1 MSKITKGRESMK
13 SFVKKNIIFYILIFA
28 VNSIILIAANY
39 VVGNTI
45 SIPYELYETRR
56 VFVPTEKVK
65 NFDWDF
71 LLERNVVL
79 VAETSDSKVVGL
91 YDPGMYYFV
100 NSTKAL
106 DPRYLRYFSNEDYL
120 KKTDTGVALINIDT
134 MFRSGK
140 LSPYIIKKGMKR
152 AADTY
157 NIDIIGALDI
167 VSVGYGSLEESYP
180 TDEFAIFKNIF
191 KLNSNLIK
199 KIYVDVP
206 YIDVPETEK
215 FNEMEKVSEVLKEK
229 GFTEIS
235 EKKAKPVIEAFIHA
249 VLNYRKY
256 ERFILYCAM
265 ASLSVFIYTSMIYL
279 WKYKEYIY
287 ISRVCGTDFFKMY
300 KLILK
305 YSIFQIVLISM
316 VSSFGIWIYLGLI
329 KEGIMSIFDY
339 IVVDFIFLLLFLLC
353 ITGVYIF
360 GFLRYSREMR

>member
-1 MSKITKGRESMK
+1 MK
-13 SFVKKNIIFYILIFA
+13 SFIKENIIFYILIFA

-45 SIPYELYETRR
+45 SIPYELSETRR
-56 VFVPTEKVK
+56 IFVPTEKVK

-79 VAETSDSKVVGL
+79 VAQTSDSKVVGL

-100 NSTKAL
+100 NSTKVL
-106 DPRYLRYFSNEDYL
+106 DPRYLRYFSNEDYI

-167 VSVGYGSLEESYP
+167 ASVGYGSLEESYP
-180 TDEFAIFKNIF
+180 TDEFAVFKNIF
-191 KLNSNLIK
+191 TLKSNIIK
-199 KIYVDVP
+199 KIYVDM
-206 YIDVPETEK
+206 PETEK
-215 FNEMEKVSEVLKEK
+215 IDELEKVSEVLKEN

-235 EKKAKPVIEAFIHA
+235 EKKAKPVLEAFIHA
-249 VLNYRKY
+249 VSNYRKY
-256 ERFILYCAM
+256 ERFILYCAV
-265 ASLSVFIYTSMIYL
+265 ASVAVFIYTSVIYL

-287 ISRVCGTDFFKMY
+287 IGRVCGADFLKMY

-339 IVVDFIFLLLFLLC
+339 IVVDSIFLLLFLLC
-353 ITGVYIF
+353 ITGVYAF

>member
-1 MSKITKGRESMK
+1 MK

-180 TDEFAIFKNIF
+180 TDEFAVFKNIF

-235 EKKAKPVIEAFIHA
+235 ENKAQPVIKAFIHA

-265 ASLSVFIYTSMIYL
+265 ASLSVFIYTSVIYL

-316 VSSFGIWIYLGLI
+316 VASFGIWIYLGLI

-339 IVVDFIFLLLFLLC
+339 IVIDFIFLLLFLLC

>member
-1 MSKITKGRESMK
+1 MK

-45 SIPYELYETRR
+45 SIPYELHETRR
-56 VFVPTEKVK
+56 VFVPTVKVK

-79 VAETSDSKVVGL
+79 VAETSDSKVLGL

-100 NSTKAL
+100 NSTKVL
-106 DPRYLRYFSNEDYL
+106 DPRYLRYFSNEDYI

-140 LSPYIIKKGMKR
+140 LSPYIIKKEMKR

-157 NIDIIGALDI
+157 SIDIIGALDI

-180 TDEFAIFKNIF
+180 TDEFAVFKNIF

-199 KIYVDVP
+199 KIYV
-206 YIDVPETEK
+206 DVPETEK

-235 EKKAKPVIEAFIHA
+235 EKKAKPVIKAFIHA

-265 ASLSVFIYTSMIYL
+265 ASLSVFIYTSVIYL

-316 VSSFGIWIYLGLI
+316 VASFGIWIYLGLI

>member
-1 MSKITKGRESMK
+1 MK
-13 SFVKKNIIFYILIFA
+13 SFVKENIIFYILIFA

-45 SIPYELYETRR
+45 SIPYELQETRR
-56 VFVPTEKVK
+56 IFVPTGKVK

-79 VAETSDSKVVGL
+79 VAQTSDSRVVGL

-100 NSTKAL
+100 NSTKVL

-167 VSVGYGSLEESYP
+167 ASVGYGFLEESYP
-180 TDEFAIFKNIF
+180 TDEFAVFKNIF
-191 KLNSNLIK
+191 TLKSNIIK

-206 YIDVPETEK
+206 ETEK
-215 FNEMEKVSEVLKEK
+215 IDELEKVSEVLKEN

-235 EKKAKPVIEAFIHA
+235 ENKAQPVIKAFIHA

-256 ERFILYCAM
+256 ERFILYCAV
-265 ASLSVFIYTSMIYL
+265 ASVAVFIYTSVRYL

-287 ISRVCGTDFFKMY
+287 IGRVCGADFFKMY

-316 VSSFGIWIYLGLI
+316 VSSFGIWIYLGQI

>member
-1 MSKITKGRESMK
+1 MK

-45 SIPYELYETRR
+45 SIPYELQETRR
-56 VFVPTEKVK
+56 IFVPTGKVK

-79 VAETSDSKVVGL
+79 VAQTSDSRVVGL

-167 VSVGYGSLEESYP
+167 ASVGYGSLEESYP
-180 TDEFAIFKNIF
+180 TDEFAVFKNIF

-206 YIDVPETEK
+206 ETEK
-215 FNEMEKVSEVLKEK
+215 IDELEKVSEVLKEN

-249 VLNYRKY
+249 VSNYRKY
-256 ERFILYCAM
+256 ERFILYCAV
-265 ASLSVFIYTSMIYL
+265 ASLSVFIYTSVIYL

-287 ISRVCGTDFFKMY
+287 IGRVCGADFFKMY

-316 VSSFGIWIYLGLI
+316 VASFGIWIYLGLI

>member
-1 MSKITKGRESMK
+1 MK

-45 SIPYELYETRR
+45 SIPYELSETRR
-56 VFVPTEKVK
+56 IFVPTEKVK

-79 VAETSDSKVVGL
+79 VAQTSDSKVVGL

-100 NSTKAL
+100 NSTKVL
-106 DPRYLRYFSNEDYL
+106 DPRYLRYFSNEDYI

-167 VSVGYGSLEESYP
+167 ASVGYGSLEESYP
-180 TDEFAIFKNIF
+180 TDEFAVFKNIF
-191 KLNSNLIK
+191 TLKSNIIK

-206 YIDVPETEK
+206 ETEK
-215 FNEMEKVSEVLKEK
+215 IDELEKVSEVLKEN

-235 EKKAKPVIEAFIHA
+235 EKKAKPVLEAFIHA
-249 VLNYRKY
+249 VSNYRKY
-256 ERFILYCAM
+256 ERFILYCAV
-265 ASLSVFIYTSMIYL
+265 ASVAVFIYTSVIYL

-287 ISRVCGTDFFKMY
+287 IGRVCGADFLKMY

-339 IVVDFIFLLLFLLC
+339 IVVDSIFLLLFLLC
-353 ITGVYIF
+353 ITGVYAF

>member
-1 MSKITKGRESMK
+1 MK

-167 VSVGYGSLEESYP
+167 ASVGYGSLEESYP
-180 TDEFAIFKNIF
+180 TEEFAVFKNIF
-191 KLNSNLIK
+191 TLKSNIIK

-206 YIDVPETEK
+206 ETEK
-215 FNEMEKVSEVLKEK
+215 IDELEKVSEVLKEN

-235 EKKAKPVIEAFIHA
+235 EKKAKPVLEAFIHA

-265 ASLSVFIYTSMIYL
+265 ASLSVFIYTSVIYL

-316 VSSFGIWIYLGLI
+316 VASFGIWIYLGLI

>member
-1 MSKITKGRESMK
+1 MK

-79 VAETSDSKVVGL
+79 VADTSDSKVVGL

-120 KKTDTGVALINIDT
+120 KKTDTGVVLINIDT

-167 VSVGYGSLEESYP
+167 ASVGYGFLEESYP
-180 TDEFAIFKNIF
+180 TDEFAVFKNIF
-191 KLNSNLIK
+191 TLKSNIIK

-206 YIDVPETEK
+206 ETEK
-215 FNEMEKVSEVLKEK
+215 IDELEKVSEVLKEN

-235 EKKAKPVIEAFIHA
+235 ENKAQPVIKAFIHA

-256 ERFILYCAM
+256 ERFILYCAV
-265 ASLSVFIYTSMIYL
+265 ASVAVFIYTSVIYL

-287 ISRVCGTDFFKMY
+287 IGRVCGADFFKMY

-316 VSSFGIWIYLGLI
+316 VSSFGIWIYLGQI

>member
-1 MSKITKGRESMK
+1 MK
-13 SFVKKNIIFYILIFA
+13 SFVKENIIFYILIFA

-45 SIPYELYETRR
+45 SIPYELQETRR
-56 VFVPTEKVK
+56 IFVPTGKVK

-79 VAETSDSKVVGL
+79 VAQTSDSRVVGL

-100 NSTKAL
+100 NSTKVLA
-106 DPRYLRYFSNEDYL
+106 PRYLRYFSNEDYL

-140 LSPYIIKKGMKR
+140 LSPYVVKKGMKR

-157 NIDIIGALDI
+157 DIDIIGALDI
-167 VSVGYGSLEESYP
+167 VSVGYVFLEGSYP
-180 TDEFAIFKNIF
+180 TDEFAVFKNIF
-191 KLNSNLIK
+191 TLKSNIIK

-206 YIDVPETEK
+206 ETEK
-215 FNEMEKVSEVLKEK
+215 IDELKKVSEVLKEN

-235 EKKAKPVIEAFIHA
+235 ENKAQPVIKAFIHA

-265 ASLSVFIYTSMIYL
+265 ASLSVFIYTSVIYL

-287 ISRVCGTDFFKMY
+287 IGRVCGADFFKMY

-305 YSIFQIVLISM
+305 YSIFHIVLISM
-316 VSSFGIWIYLGLI
+316 VASFGIWIYLGLI

-339 IVVDFIFLLLFLLC
+339 IVVDSIFLLLFLLC

>member
-1 MSKITKGRESMK
+1 MK

-56 VFVPTEKVK
+56 VFVPTGKVK

-180 TDEFAIFKNIF
+180 TEEFAVFKNIF
-191 KLNSNLIK
+191 TLKSNIIK
-199 KIYVDVP
+199 KIYV
-206 YIDVPETEK
+206 DVPETEK

-235 EKKAKPVIEAFIHA
+235 EKKAKPVIDAFIHA

-265 ASLSVFIYTSMIYL
+265 ASLSVFIYTSVIYL

-287 ISRVCGTDFFKMY
+287 ISRVCGADFFKMY

-305 YSIFQIVLISM
+305 YMVLCQDLVQVKKRGST
-316 VSSFGIWIYLGLI
+316 S
-329 KEGIMSIFDY
+329 
-339 IVVDFIFLLLFLLC
+339 
-353 ITGVYIF
+353 
-360 GFLRYSREMR
+360 

>member
-1 MSKITKGRESMK
+1 MK
-13 SFVKKNIIFYILIFA
+13 SFVMKNIIFYILIFA

-167 VSVGYGSLEESYP
+167 ASVGYGSLEGSYP

-235 EKKAKPVIEAFIHA
+235 ENKAQPVIKAFIHA

-265 ASLSVFIYTSMIYL
+265 ASLSVFIYTSVIYL

-287 ISRVCGTDFFKMY
+287 IGRVCGADFFKMY

-316 VSSFGIWIYLGLI
+316 VASFGIWIYLGLI

-339 IVVDFIFLLLFLLC
+339 IVVDFIFLLVFLLC

>member
-1 MSKITKGRESMK
+1 MK

-45 SIPYELYETRR
+45 SIPYELQETRR
-56 VFVPTEKVK
+56 IFVPTGKVK

-79 VAETSDSKVVGL
+79 VAQTSDSRVVGL

-167 VSVGYGSLEESYP
+167 ASVGYGSLEESYP
-180 TDEFAIFKNIF
+180 TDEFAVFKNIF

-206 YIDVPETEK
+206 ETEK
-215 FNEMEKVSEVLKEK
+215 IDELEKVSEVLKEN

-249 VLNYRKY
+249 VSNYRKY

-265 ASLSVFIYTSMIYL
+265 ASLSVFIYTSVIYL

-287 ISRVCGTDFFKMY
+287 IGRVCGADFFKMY

-316 VSSFGIWIYLGLI
+316 VASFGIWIYLGLI

>member
-1 MSKITKGRESMK
+1 MK

-79 VAETSDSKVVGL
+79 VADTSDSKVVGL

-167 VSVGYGSLEESYP
+167 ASVGYGFLEESYP
-180 TDEFAIFKNIF
+180 TDEFAVFKNIF
-191 KLNSNLIK
+191 TLKSNIIK

-206 YIDVPETEK
+206 ETEK
-215 FNEMEKVSEVLKEK
+215 IDELEKVSEVLKEN

-235 EKKAKPVIEAFIHA
+235 ENKAQPVIKAFIHA

-256 ERFILYCAM
+256 ERFILYCAV
-265 ASLSVFIYTSMIYL
+265 ASVAVFIYTSVIYL

-287 ISRVCGTDFFKMY
+287 IGRVCGADFFKMY

-316 VSSFGIWIYLGLI
+316 VSSFGIWIYLGQI

>member
-1 MSKITKGRESMK
+1 MK

-28 VNSIILIAANY
+28 VNSIILIATNY

-45 SIPYELYETRR
+45 SIPYELQETRR
-56 VFVPTEKVK
+56 IFVPTENVK

-79 VAETSDSKVVGL
+79 VAQTSDSRVVGL

-100 NSTKAL
+100 NSTKVL
-106 DPRYLRYFSNEDYL
+106 DPRYLRYFSNEDYI

-134 MFRSGK
+134 MFKSGK

-167 VSVGYGSLEESYP
+167 ASVGYVFLEGSYP
-180 TDEFAIFKNIF
+180 TDEFAVFKNIF
-191 KLNSNLIK
+191 TLKSNIIK

-206 YIDVPETEK
+206 ETEK
-215 FNEMEKVSEVLKEK
+215 IDELKKVSEVLKEN

-235 EKKAKPVIEAFIHA
+235 EKKAKPVLEAFIHA
-249 VLNYRKY
+249 VSNYRKY
-256 ERFILYCAM
+256 ERFILYCAV
-265 ASLSVFIYTSMIYL
+265 ASLSVFIYTSVIYL

-287 ISRVCGTDFFKMY
+287 ISRVCGADFFKMY

-305 YSIFQIVLISM
+305 YSIFHIVLISM
-316 VSSFGIWIYLGLI
+316 VASFGIWIYLGLI
-329 KEGIMSIFDY
+329 KEEIMSIFDY
-339 IVVDFIFLLLFLLC
+339 IVVDSIFLLLFLLC

>member
-1 MSKITKGRESMK
+1 MK

-71 LLERNVVL
+71 LLERNVGL

-120 KKTDTGVALINIDT
+120 KKTDKGVALINIDT

-167 VSVGYGSLEESYP
+167 ASVGYGSLEESYP
-180 TDEFAIFKNIF
+180 TEEFAVFKNIF
-191 KLNSNLIK
+191 TLKSNIIK

-206 YIDVPETEK
+206 ETEK
-215 FNEMEKVSEVLKEK
+215 IDELEKVSEVLKEN

-235 EKKAKPVIEAFIHA
+235 EKKAKPVLEAFIHA
-249 VLNYRKY
+249 VSNYRKY
-256 ERFILYCAM
+256 ERFILYCAV
-265 ASLSVFIYTSMIYL
+265 ASVAVFIYTSVIYL

-287 ISRVCGTDFFKMY
+287 IGRVCGADFFKMY

-316 VSSFGIWIYLGLI
+316 VSSFGIWIYLGQI

-339 IVVDFIFLLLFLLC
+339 IVVDSIFLLLFLLC
-353 ITGVYIF
+353 ITGVYAF

>member
-1 MSKITKGRESMK
+1 MK

-45 SIPYELYETRR
+45 SIPYELHETRR
-56 VFVPTEKVK
+56 VFVPTVKVK

-79 VAETSDSKVVGL
+79 VAETSDSKVLGL

-100 NSTKAL
+100 NSTKVL
-106 DPRYLRYFSNEDYL
+106 DPRYLRYFSNEDYI

-140 LSPYIIKKGMKR
+140 LSPYIIKKEMKR

-180 TDEFAIFKNIF
+180 TDEFAVFKNIF

-199 KIYVDVP
+199 KIYV
-206 YIDVPETEK
+206 DVPETEK

-235 EKKAKPVIEAFIHA
+235 EKKAKPVIKAFIHA

-265 ASLSVFIYTSMIYL
+265 ASLSVFIYTSVIYL

-316 VSSFGIWIYLGLI
+316 VASFGIWIYLGLI

>member
-1 MSKITKGRESMK
+1 MK
-13 SFVKKNIIFYILIFA
+13 SFVKENIIFYILIFA

-45 SIPYELYETRR
+45 SIPYELQETRR
-56 VFVPTEKVK
+56 IFVPTGKVK

-79 VAETSDSKVVGL
+79 VAQTSDSRVVGL

-167 VSVGYGSLEESYP
+167 ASVGYGSLEESYP
-180 TDEFAIFKNIF
+180 TDEFAVFKNIF
-191 KLNSNLIK
+191 TLKSNIIK
-199 KIYVDVP
+199 KIYVDM
-206 YIDVPETEK
+206 PETEK
-215 FNEMEKVSEVLKEK
+215 IDELEKVSEVLKEN

-235 EKKAKPVIEAFIHA
+235 EKKAKPVLEAFIHA
-249 VLNYRKY
+249 VSNYRKY
-256 ERFILYCAM
+256 ERFILYCAV
-265 ASLSVFIYTSMIYL
+265 ASVAVFIYTSVIYL

-287 ISRVCGTDFFKMY
+287 IGRVCGADFLKMY

-339 IVVDFIFLLLFLLC
+339 IVVDSIFLLLFLLC
-353 ITGVYIF
+353 ITGVYAF

>member
-1 MSKITKGRESMK
+1 MK

-120 KKTDTGVALINIDT
+120 KKTDKGVALINIDT

-167 VSVGYGSLEESYP
+167 ASVGYGSLEESYP
-180 TDEFAIFKNIF
+180 TEEFAVFKNIF
-191 KLNSNLIK
+191 TLKSNIIK

-206 YIDVPETEK
+206 ETEK
-215 FNEMEKVSEVLKEK
+215 IDELEKVSEVLKEN

-235 EKKAKPVIEAFIHA
+235 EKKAKPVLEAFIHA
-249 VLNYRKY
+249 VSNYRKY
-256 ERFILYCAM
+256 ERFILYCAV
-265 ASLSVFIYTSMIYL
+265 ASVAVFIYTSVIYL

-287 ISRVCGTDFFKMY
+287 IGRVCGADFFKMY

-316 VSSFGIWIYLGLI
+316 VSSFGIWIYLGQI

-339 IVVDFIFLLLFLLC
+339 IVVDSIFLLLFLLC
-353 ITGVYIF
+353 ITGVYAF

>member
-1 MSKITKGRESMK
+1 
-13 SFVKKNIIFYILIFA
+13 
-28 VNSIILIAANY
+28 
-39 VVGNTI
+39 
-45 SIPYELYETRR
+45 
-56 VFVPTEKVK
+56 
-65 NFDWDF
+65 
-71 LLERNVVL
+71 
-79 VAETSDSKVVGL
+79 
-91 YDPGMYYFV
+91 
-100 NSTKAL
+100 
-106 DPRYLRYFSNEDYL
+106 
-120 KKTDTGVALINIDT
+120 

-180 TDEFAIFKNIF
+180 TEEFAVFKNIF
-191 KLNSNLIK
+191 TLKSNIIK
-199 KIYVDVP
+199 KIYV
-206 YIDVPETEK
+206 DVPETEK

-235 EKKAKPVIEAFIHA
+235 EKKAKPVIDAFIHA

-265 ASLSVFIYTSMIYL
+265 ASLSVFIYTSVIYL

-287 ISRVCGTDFFKMY
+287 ISRVCGADFFKMY

-316 VSSFGIWIYLGLI
+316 VASFGIWIYLGLI

>member
-1 MSKITKGRESMK
+1 MK

-56 VFVPTEKVK
+56 VFVPTGKVK

-134 MFRSGK
+134 MFKSGK
-140 LSPYIIKKGMKR
+140 LSPYAVKKGMKR
-152 AADTY
+152 AADAY
-157 NIDIIGALDI
+157 SIDIIGALDI

-180 TDEFAIFKNIF
+180 TEEFAVFKNIF
-191 KLNSNLIK
+191 TLKSNIIK

-206 YIDVPETEK
+206 ETEK
-215 FNEMEKVSEVLKEK
+215 IDELEKVSEVLKEK

-235 EKKAKPVIEAFIHA
+235 ENKAQPVIKACIHA

-265 ASLSVFIYTSMIYL
+265 ASLSVFIYTSVIYL

-316 VSSFGIWIYLGLI
+316 VASFGIWIYLGLI

>member
-1 MSKITKGRESMK
+1 MK

-79 VAETSDSKVVGL
+79 VADTSDSKVVGL

-167 VSVGYGSLEESYP
+167 ASVGYGFLEESYP
-180 TDEFAIFKNIF
+180 TDEFAVFKNIF
-191 KLNSNLIK
+191 TLKSNIIK

-206 YIDVPETEK
+206 ETEK
-215 FNEMEKVSEVLKEK
+215 IDELEKVSEVLKEN

-235 EKKAKPVIEAFIHA
+235 ENKAQPVIKAFIHA

-256 ERFILYCAM
+256 ERFILYCAV
-265 ASLSVFIYTSMIYL
+265 ASVAVFIYTSVIYL

-287 ISRVCGTDFFKMY
+287 IGRVCGDDFFKMY
-300 KLILK
+300 KHILK
-305 YSIFQIVLISM
+305 YSMIRTLYQPFLEI
-316 VSSFGIWIYLGLI
+316 G
-329 KEGIMSIFDY
+329 Y
-339 IVVDFIFLLLFLLC
+339 I
-353 ITGVYIF
+353 
-360 GFLRYSREMR
+360 

>member
-1 MSKITKGRESMK
+1 MK
-13 SFVKKNIIFYILIFA
+13 SFVRENIIFYILIFA

-45 SIPYELYETRR
+45 SIPYELNETRR
-56 VFVPTEKVK
+56 IFVPTEKVK

-79 VAETSDSKVVGL
+79 VAQTSDSKVVGL

-100 NSTKAL
+100 NSTKVL
-106 DPRYLRYFSNEDYL
+106 DPRYLRYFSNEDYI

-134 MFRSGK
+134 MFKSGK
-140 LSPYIIKKGMKR
+140 LSPYVVKKGMKR

-167 VSVGYGSLEESYP
+167 ASVGYVFLEGSYP
-180 TDEFAIFKNIF
+180 TDEFAVFKNIF

-206 YIDVPETEK
+206 ETEK
-215 FNEMEKVSEVLKEK
+215 IDELEKVSEVLKEN

-249 VLNYRKY
+249 VSNYRKY
-256 ERFILYCAM
+256 EMFILYCAV
-265 ASLSVFIYTSMIYL
+265 ASLSVFIYTSVIYL

-287 ISRVCGTDFFKMY
+287 IGRVCGADFFKMY

-316 VSSFGIWIYLGLI
+316 VASFGIWIYLGLI

-339 IVVDFIFLLLFLLC
+339 IVVDSIFLLLFLLC

>member
-1 MSKITKGRESMK
+1 MK
-13 SFVKKNIIFYILIFA
+13 SFVRENIIFYILIFA

-45 SIPYELYETRR
+45 SIPYELNETRR
-56 VFVPTEKVK
+56 IFVPTEKVK

-79 VAETSDSKVVGL
+79 VAQTSDSKVVGL

-167 VSVGYGSLEESYP
+167 ASVGYGSLEESYP
-180 TDEFAIFKNIF
+180 TDEFAVFKNIF
-191 KLNSNLIK
+191 TLKSNIIK
-199 KIYVDVP
+199 KIYVDM
-206 YIDVPETEK
+206 PETEK
-215 FNEMEKVSEVLKEK
+215 IDELEKVSEVLKEN

-235 EKKAKPVIEAFIHA
+235 EKKAKPVLEAFIHA
-249 VLNYRKY
+249 VSNYRKY
-256 ERFILYCAM
+256 ERFILYCAV
-265 ASLSVFIYTSMIYL
+265 ASVAVFIYTSVIYL

-287 ISRVCGTDFFKMY
+287 IGRVCGADFLKMY

-339 IVVDFIFLLLFLLC
+339 IVVDSIFLLLFLLC
-353 ITGVYIF
+353 ITGVYAF

>member
-1 MSKITKGRESMK
+1 MK
-13 SFVKKNIIFYILIFA
+13 SFVKENIIFYILIFA

-45 SIPYELYETRR
+45 SIPYELQETRR
-56 VFVPTEKVK
+56 IFVPTEKVK

-91 YDPGMYYFV
+91 YDPSMYYFV

-167 VSVGYGSLEESYP
+167 ASVGYVFLEESYP
-180 TDEFAIFKNIF
+180 TDEFAVFKNIF
-191 KLNSNLIK
+191 TLKSNIIK

-206 YIDVPETEK
+206 ETEK
-215 FNEMEKVSEVLKEK
+215 IDELEKVSEVLKEK

-235 EKKAKPVIEAFIHA
+235 EKKAKPVLEAFIHA
-249 VLNYRKY
+249 VSNYRKY
-256 ERFILYCAM
+256 ERFILYCAV
-265 ASLSVFIYTSMIYL
+265 ASVAVFIYTSVIYL

-287 ISRVCGTDFFKMY
+287 IGRVCGADFLKMY

-305 YSIFQIVLISM
+305 YSIFHIILISM
-316 VSSFGIWIYLGLI
+316 VASFGIWIYLGLI

-339 IVVDFIFLLLFLLC
+339 IVVDSIFLLLFLLC

>member
-1 MSKITKGRESMK
+1 MK

-45 SIPYELYETRR
+45 SIPYELQETRR
-56 VFVPTEKVK
+56 IFVPTGKVK

-79 VAETSDSKVVGL
+79 VAQTSDSRVVGL

-100 NSTKAL
+100 NSTKVL
-106 DPRYLRYFSNEDYL
+106 DPRYLRYFSNEDYI

-167 VSVGYGSLEESYP
+167 ASVGYGSLEESYP
-180 TDEFAIFKNIF
+180 TDEFAVFKNIF

-206 YIDVPETEK
+206 ETEK
-215 FNEMEKVSEVLKEK
+215 IDELEKVSEVLKEN

-249 VLNYRKY
+249 VSNYRKY
-256 ERFILYCAM
+256 ERFILYCAV
-265 ASLSVFIYTSMIYL
+265 ASLSVFIYTSVIYL

-287 ISRVCGTDFFKMY
+287 IGRVCGADFFKMY

-316 VSSFGIWIYLGLI
+316 VASFGIWIYLGLI

>member
-1 MSKITKGRESMK
+1 MK

-45 SIPYELYETRR
+45 SIPYELHETRR
-56 VFVPTEKVK
+56 VFVPTGKVK

-79 VAETSDSKVVGL
+79 VAETSDSKVLGL

-100 NSTKAL
+100 NSTKVL
-106 DPRYLRYFSNEDYL
+106 DPRYLRYFSNEDYI

-140 LSPYIIKKGMKR
+140 LSPYIIKKEMKR
-152 AADTY
+152 AADKY

-180 TDEFAIFKNIF
+180 TDEFAVFKNIF

-199 KIYVDVP
+199 KIYV
-206 YIDVPETEK
+206 DVPETEK

-235 EKKAKPVIEAFIHA
+235 EKKAKPVIKAFIHA

-265 ASLSVFIYTSMIYL
+265 ASLSVFIYTSVIYL

-316 VSSFGIWIYLGLI
+316 VASFGIWIYLGLI

>member
-1 MSKITKGRESMK
+1 MK
-13 SFVKKNIIFYILIFA
+13 SFVKENIIFYILIFA

-45 SIPYELYETRR
+45 SIPYELNETRR
-56 VFVPTEKVK
+56 IFVPTEKVK

-79 VAETSDSKVVGL
+79 VAQTSDSKVVGL

-100 NSTKAL
+100 NSTKVL
-106 DPRYLRYFSNEDYL
+106 DPRYLRYFSNEDYI

-134 MFRSGK
+134 MFKSGK
-140 LSPYIIKKGMKR
+140 LSPYAVKKGMKR

-157 NIDIIGALDI
+157 SIDIIGALDI
-167 VSVGYGSLEESYP
+167 ASVGYGSLEESYP
-180 TDEFAIFKNIF
+180 TDEFAVFKNIF
-191 KLNSNLIK
+191 TLKSNIIK

-206 YIDVPETEK
+206 ETEK
-215 FNEMEKVSEVLKEK
+215 IDELEKVSEVLKEN

-235 EKKAKPVIEAFIHA
+235 ENKAQPVIKAFIHA

-256 ERFILYCAM
+256 ERFILYCAV
-265 ASLSVFIYTSMIYL
+265 ASVAVFIYTSVIYL

-287 ISRVCGTDFFKMY
+287 IGRVCGADFFKMY

-316 VSSFGIWIYLGLI
+316 VSSFGIWIYLGQI

>member
-1 MSKITKGRESMK
+1 MK
-13 SFVKKNIIFYILIFA
+13 SFVKENIIFYILIFA

-45 SIPYELYETRR
+45 SIPYELSETRR
-56 VFVPTEKVK
+56 IFVPTEKVK

-79 VAETSDSKVVGL
+79 VAQTSDSKVVGL

-100 NSTKAL
+100 NSTKVL
-106 DPRYLRYFSNEDYL
+106 DPRYLRYFSNEDYI

-134 MFRSGK
+134 MFKSGK
-140 LSPYIIKKGMKR
+140 LSPYAVKKGMKR

-167 VSVGYGSLEESYP
+167 VSVGYGSLEGSYP
-180 TDEFAIFKNIF
+180 TDEFAVFKNIF
-191 KLNSNLIK
+191 TLKSNTIK

-206 YIDVPETEK
+206 ETEK
-215 FNEMEKVSEVLKEK
+215 NDELEKVSEVLKEN

-256 ERFILYCAM
+256 ERFILYCAV
-265 ASLSVFIYTSMIYL
+265 ASLSVFIYTSVIYL

-287 ISRVCGTDFFKMY
+287 IGRVCGADFFKMY

-305 YSIFQIVLISM
+305 YSIFHIVLISM
-316 VSSFGIWIYLGLI
+316 VASFGIWIYLGLI

-339 IVVDFIFLLLFLLC
+339 IVVDSIFLLLFLLC

>member
-1 MSKITKGRESMK
+1 MK
-13 SFVKKNIIFYILIFA
+13 SFVKENIIFYILIFA

-45 SIPYELYETRR
+45 SIPYELNETRR
-56 VFVPTEKVK
+56 IFVPTEKVK

-91 YDPGMYYFV
+91 YDLGMYYFV
-100 NSTKAL
+100 NSTKVL
-106 DPRYLRYFSNEDYL
+106 DPRYLRYFSNEDYI

-134 MFRSGK
+134 MFQSGK
-140 LSPYIIKKGMKR
+140 LSPYVVKKGMKR

-157 NIDIIGALDI
+157 DIDIIGALDI
-167 VSVGYGSLEESYP
+167 VSVGYVFLEGSYP
-180 TDEFAIFKNIF
+180 TDEFAVFKNIF
-191 KLNSNLIK
+191 TLKSNIIK

-206 YIDVPETEK
+206 ETEK
-215 FNEMEKVSEVLKEK
+215 IDELEKVSEVLKEN

-235 EKKAKPVIEAFIHA
+235 EKKEKSVLEAFIHA
-249 VLNYRKY
+249 VSNYRKY
-256 ERFILYCAM
+256 ERFILYCAV
-265 ASLSVFIYTSMIYL
+265 ASLSVFIYTSVIYL

-287 ISRVCGTDFFKMY
+287 IGRVCGADFFKMY

-305 YSIFQIVLISM
+305 YSIFHIVLISM
-316 VSSFGIWIYLGLI
+316 VASFGIWIYLGLI

-339 IVVDFIFLLLFLLC
+339 IVVDSIFLLLFLLC